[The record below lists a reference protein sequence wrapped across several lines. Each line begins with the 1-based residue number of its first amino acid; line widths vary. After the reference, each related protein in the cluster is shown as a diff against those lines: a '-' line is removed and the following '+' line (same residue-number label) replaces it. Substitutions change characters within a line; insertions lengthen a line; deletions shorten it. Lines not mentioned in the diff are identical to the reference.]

1 MEGATRKHLE
11 DQELLF
17 ACAEAKAGLVA
28 KLLERG
34 RDVEARSA
42 TGMTPLLLAVRKGDV
57 SIVRQLL
64 AVGADPDATTKLGN
78 TAAMY
83 AAKDGLVKVL
93 SVLVEY
99 GADLGATNVQHDTCL
114 LWATQAQQKASVTY
128 LLDQSR
134 LFPTLL
140 RSNEYG
146 MTPLMCA
153 ASHGALELIQ
163 ALLSFFEVD
172 AGDEDGATALHFAAV
187 GLHADAI
194 ELLCDAGA
202 NVFCRDTGGKTP
214 LEMLI
219 EAAGPEGPNQEACIE
234 ELIHHEAEAT
244 MAASIQAR
252 ELLQSEWKQI
262 RGPRR
267 PQERTVNP
275 YLGFFKEGEQDGDF
289 HLPRGIVDT
298 PPPPPLLLRVCPQA
312 ELLDLSVKHIL
323 GEELETLSEAQ
334 LEGVERTL
342 EQVLGRVREARGARR
357 SRQLAEQR
365 QWIAQLEERIVRLES
380 QE

>member
-1 MEGATRKHLE
+1 MESATRKHLE

-17 ACAEAKAGLVA
+17 ACAEAKTGLVT

-34 RDVEARSA
+34 RDVEARSS

-57 SIVRQLL
+57 GIVRQLL
-64 AVGADPDATTKLGN
+64 TAGADPDATTKLGN

-83 AAKDGLVKVL
+83 AAKDGLVEVL
-93 SVLVEY
+93 SVLIEA

-114 LWATQAQQKASVTY
+114 LWATQAQQSGSVAY
-128 LLDQSR
+128 LLDQAR
-134 LFPTLL
+134 VFPTLL

-153 ASHGALELIQ
+153 ASHGALELME
-163 ALLSFFEVD
+163 ALLPFFEVD
-172 AGDEDGATALHFAAV
+172 TGDEDGATALHFAAV

-202 NVFCRDTGGKTP
+202 NVFCRDASGKTP
-214 LEMLI
+214 LDMLV
-219 EAAGPEGPNQEACIE
+219 EAVGQEGADKEACVE
-234 ELIHHEAEAT
+234 LLIHHEAEAT
-244 MAASIQAR
+244 MAASIRAR

-275 YLGFFKEGEQDGDF
+275 YLGFFKEGEEDGDF
-289 HLPRGIVDT
+289 HLPRGVVDT
-298 PPPPPLLLRVCPQA
+298 PPPPSLLLRVCPQA
-312 ELLDLSVKHIL
+312 ELLDLQVKHLL
-323 GEELETLSEAQ
+323 GEELEALSEAQ

-365 QWIAQLEERIVRLES
+365 QWIAQLEERIARLES
-380 QE
+380 EE